1 MAGPKKIYRV
11 VDNSGRICLPRS
23 IREEAGIHSGDIVR
37 MQADNGGWIGLMK
50 VELVETGDQSPE
62 AVEAY
67 VRAAVRQM
75 PDKSRVRLLSEL
87 AGLMQKD
94 EE

>member
-1 MAGPKKIYRV
+1 MAGPKKTYRV
-11 VDNSGRICLPRS
+11 VDSNGRIYLPREV
-23 IREEAGIHSGDIVR
+23 REEAGIHSGDIIR
-37 MQADNGGWIGLMK
+37 IQADHGGWIGIMK
-50 VELVETGDQSPE
+50 VELIEAGDQSPE
-62 AVEAY
+62 AMEAY

-75 PDKSRVRLLSEL
+75 PDNSRVRLLSEL